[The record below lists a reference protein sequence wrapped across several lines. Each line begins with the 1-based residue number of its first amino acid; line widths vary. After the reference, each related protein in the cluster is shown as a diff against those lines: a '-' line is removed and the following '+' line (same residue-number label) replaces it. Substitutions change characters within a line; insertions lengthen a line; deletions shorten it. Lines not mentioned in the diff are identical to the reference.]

1 MNIKSI
7 LIILAVGF
15 LSSCSKDYLDRQPE
29 ADISPEAFF
38 RTEKDLELYANSF
51 YRAIPSAENV
61 YNEDVDNIVKQT
73 LPDEVIGN
81 RTIPVS
87 GGGWSWGD
95 LRNINYFLENY
106 NRTVPEA
113 QAKKWAA
120 VAKFFRAYFYFDK
133 VKRFGDV
140 PWYSTSL
147 DVNDEAELLKARDPR
162 TLVMDSIM
170 ADIDYAVANLETGKS
185 VEKVTKWT
193 ALALKSRIGLYEGTF
208 RKYHSEFSLPN
219 HETFLRAASSASKD
233 LIDNGPYSIY
243 QGSGPTMGYGELF
256 SSVNAIDQEVILS
269 RKFSDALQIWH
280 NVNYYTI
287 TASYGRPGLNKDLV
301 NSYLMTDGTR
311 FTDKPGYETMQF
323 FDEVQN
329 RDPRLSQTIRTPGYI
344 RIGGVAKQVPQFGF
358 SMTGYQLIKFVGD
371 VKYDNYNRSENDM
384 PIFRLGEVLL
394 NYAEA
399 KAELGE
405 INQADIDLS
414 IKKLR
419 DRVSMPNLDVAA
431 SNSNPD
437 PYLADEYKNVSGGN
451 AGVILEI
458 RRERRIELVMESF
471 RWDDIIRWKEGQ
483 LLTRQFKGMYFP
495 GVGQYDL
502 DGDGKVD
509 VVIYE
514 GTKPSVPSGVQA
526 LKLGGEI
533 LLENGANGGN
543 IVVNPH
549 ISKVFNENK
558 DYLYPLPIQE
568 LQLNPNLTQN
578 PGWAK

>member
-7 LIILAVGF
+7 LIILTAGF
-15 LSSCSKDYLDRQPE
+15 LFSCSESYLDRQPE

-38 RTEKDLELYANSF
+38 RSEKDLELYTNSF
-51 YRAIPSAENV
+51 YRAIPSAEGV
-61 YNEDVDNIVKQT
+61 YNEDIDNIVKQT
-73 LPDEVIGN
+73 LPEAVIGN
-81 RTIPVS
+81 RIVPST

-106 NRTVPEA
+106 NRNVPEA

-140 PWYSTSL
+140 PWYSTAL
-147 DVNDEAELLKARDPR
+147 DASDEAELMKARDPR
-162 TLVMDSIM
+162 VLVMDSIM
-170 ADIDYAVANLETGKS
+170 SDINYAVENLGTGKS
-185 VEKVTKWT
+185 VEKVSKWT
-193 ALALKSRIGLYEGTF
+193 ALALKSRIALFEGTF
-208 RKYHSEFSLPN
+208 RKYHTELALPN
-219 HETFLRAASSASKD
+219 HEFFLREAAAAAKE
-233 LIDNGPYSIY
+233 LIESGPYSLY
-243 QGSGPTMGYGELF
+243 QGSGPNAGYGELF

-301 NSYLMTDGTR
+301 NSYLMKDGTR
-311 FTDKPGYETMQF
+311 FTDLPGYQTKQF
-323 FDEVQN
+323 FEEVQN

-358 SMTGYQLIKFVGD
+358 SVTGYQLIKFVGD
-371 VKYDNYNRSENDM
+371 VRYDNFNRSENDM

-399 KAELGE
+399 KAELGD
-405 INQADIDLS
+405 IVQADIDLS

-419 DRVSMPNLDVAA
+419 DRVAMPNLNVAA
-431 SNSNPD
+431 ANLNPD
-437 PYLADEYKNVSGGN
+437 PYLADQYRNVTGATKGT
-451 AGVILEI
+451 ILEV

-471 RWDDIIRWKEGQ
+471 RWDDILRWKEGQ

-502 DGDGKVD
+502 DGDSKVD
-509 VVIYE
+509 VILYD
-514 GTKPSVPSGVQA
+514 GAKPAAQSGVQV
-526 LKLGGEI
+526 LKIGGEI
-533 LLENGANGGN
+533 LLENGASGGN
-543 IVVNPH
+543 IVINPH
-549 ISKVFNENK
+549 ISKNFNESK
-558 DYLYPLPIQE
+558 DYFYPLPIQE
-568 LQLNPNLTQN
+568 LELNKNLVQN
-578 PGWAK
+578 PGWTK

>member
-15 LSSCSKDYLDRQPE
+15 LFSCSKDYLDRQPE

-38 RTEKDLELYANSF
+38 RTEKDLELYVNSF

-61 YNEDVDNIVKQT
+61 YNEDIDNIVKQT

-81 RTIPVS
+81 RTVPVS

-120 VAKFFRAYFYFDK
+120 VAKFFRAYFYFEK

-162 TLVMDSIM
+162 TLIMDSIM
-170 ADIDYAVANLETGKS
+170 ADIDYAVANLEAGKS

-208 RKYHSEFSLPN
+208 RKYHSEFTLPN
-219 HETFLRAASSASKD
+219 HETFLSAAASASKD
-233 LIDNGPYSIY
+233 LIDNGPYSLY
-243 QGSGPTMGYGELF
+243 QGSGPTTGYGELF

-329 RDPRLSQTIRTPGYI
+329 RDPRLSQTIRTPGYT
-344 RIGGVAKQVPQFGF
+344 RIGGIAKQVPQFGF

-405 INQADIDLS
+405 INQTDIDLS

-437 PYLADEYKNVSGGN
+437 PYLADEYKNVSGSN

-502 DGDGKVD
+502 DEDGKVD

-533 LLENGANGGN
+533 LLENGAGGGN

-549 ISKVFNENK
+549 INKVFNENK

-578 PGWAK
+578 TGWAK